1 MVLSNG
7 IEFGSHRTNDHLF
20 AGLEDLRLE
29 ESRVHVELQHN
40 GYDCGLYML
49 QYIEKIAKS
58 MPDLVCKKRRA
69 EGVQLRWEDLGPE
82 CSSRHRV

>member
-7 IEFGSHRTNDHLF
+7 IELGSHRTNDHLF
-20 AGLEDLRLE
+20 AGLE

-40 GYDCGLYML
+40 GYDCGLCML